1 MDLTGWRNAKR
12 PAVPAPVQ
20 RRKSFASLRRPTDSL
35 EEALTYNVDSPAKFR
50 KLDASPSKNTT
61 LVVFGEEAHDAPAAA
76 PAAAPVAAPIEGEE
90 ANVAATMPAEDE
102 EAITTLAPV
111 DEGEPAPAEA
121 EAGGEAVP
129 AEDDAGGEAAAEA
142 EAGGE
147 PAPAVVEAEELAA
160 DEVLVQV
167 DTQSSQGDA
176 PYGGMVKC
184 PNCGNIWDGNA
195 QCMCE

>member
-61 LVVFGEEAHDAPAAA
+61 LVVFGEEEADDAPVAA
-76 PAAAPVAAPIEGEE
+76 PAAAPVGAPAVEEPIVIAAAPAEYEE
-90 ANVAATMPAEDE
+90 AVVSPPAELEEAITTPPAVDE
-102 EAITTLAPV
+102 EAITTL
-111 DEGEPAPAEA
+111 
-121 EAGGEAVP
+121 VP
-129 AEDDAGGEAAAEA
+129 AE

-147 PAPAVVEAEELAA
+147 PAPAVVEPEELAA

>member
-61 LVVFGEEAHDAPAAA
+61 LVVFGEEEAHEAPEAA
-76 PAAAPVAAPIEGEE
+76 PAAAPIGAPAVEEPIVIAAAPAEYEE
-90 ANVAATMPAEDE
+90 AVVSPPAELE
-102 EAITTLAPV
+102 EAITTPPAV
-111 DEGEPAPAEA
+111 DKEA
-121 EAGGEAVP
+121 ITTLVP
-129 AEDDAGGEAAAEA
+129 AE

>member
-12 PAVPAPVQ
+12 PTVPAPVQ

-61 LVVFGEEAHDAPAAA
+61 LVVFGEEEAHDAPEAA
-76 PAAAPVAAPIEGEE
+76 PAAAPIGAPAVEEPIVIAAAPAEYEE
-90 ANVAATMPAEDE
+90 AVVSPPAELEEAITTPPAVDE
-102 EAITTLAPV
+102 EAITTL
-111 DEGEPAPAEA
+111 
-121 EAGGEAVP
+121 VP
-129 AEDDAGGEAAAEA
+129 AE

-147 PAPAVVEAEELAA
+147 PAPAVVEPEELAA

-195 QCMCE
+195 QCMCG